1 MQLLSMKNRMKCQRK
16 LLRALRP
23 KNKNVA
29 MLANLFIFAGGKQQR
44 KNVYTD
50 NPYQ

>member
-1 MQLLSMKNRMKCQRK
+1 MAEPLPENGMNP
-16 LLRALRP
+16 AI
-23 KNKNVA
+23 KNVA
-29 MLANLFIFAGGKQQR
+29 VSVFLFIFAGVNQQR